1 MVYYKRENNMENEV
15 CIEKCPIDLALS
27 IINKKWVILIIRDL
41 FFGKTRF
48 NEFKQNKPQLSNK
61 VLSNCL
67 KDMEKNGLINR
78 NEDEN
83 SEITYELT
91 QKGLALNKVLFE
103 LVRFSLYTDLN
114 NTYYSKENQ
123 KKVEDLFKKVLKV
136 E

>member
-1 MVYYKRENNMENEV
+1 MNLNRTNPNYQ
-15 CIEKCPIDLALS
+15 IKCYQI
-27 IINKKWVILIIRDL
+27 
-41 FFGKTRF
+41 
-48 NEFKQNKPQLSNK
+48 
-61 VLSNCL
+61 VL
-67 KDMEKNGLINR
+67 KIWKKNGLINR